1 MRGVIGVKNQLR
13 SRRMF
18 ELTKPQKGIQKAARD
33 FAKGEFD
40 KELAYELERD
50 NTFPEAV
57 WQKAAEL
64 GFIGIHFPE
73 NCSGGEMGLLEGVL
87 IAEEFSR
94 KDSSIGGALMLAGFA
109 SECLL
114 RHGADELKEAFL
126 PKVAEGEILSSGT
139 FGESHHTYDIADIS
153 TTATRQGEEWV
164 INGTK
169 PAVINGG
176 KAGFYVVL
184 CRTNEETVAQKN
196 LSLILVEANRKGISV
211 EPIGK
216 KLGGNMTPSANL
228 TFNDVRVPV
237 SNLIGKEGGGF
248 SQTESFFS
256 ENGILLAGQALG
268 NALGAYDRMM
278 DYVKGREQFNRKI
291 VQFQVTRHK
300 IAEMA
305 TKIELARLIT
315 YKAAAVA
322 DSGKMDRKL
331 ASMAKM
337 TATRTAME
345 VGAQTIQLFGGY
357 GFMTEYEV
365 ERYYRDAK
373 VIEIQEG
380 AREVQKNIIA
390 EAVIGKIK

>member
-1 MRGVIGVKNQLR
+1 
-13 SRRMF
+13 
-18 ELTKPQKGIQKAARD
+18 
-33 FAKGEFD
+33 
-40 KELAYELERD
+40 
-50 NTFPEAV
+50 
-57 WQKAAEL
+57 
-64 GFIGIHFPE
+64 
-73 NCSGGEMGLLEGVL
+73 
-87 IAEEFSR
+87 
-94 KDSSIGGALMLAGFA
+94 
-109 SECLL
+109 
-114 RHGADELKEAFL
+114 LKEAFL
-126 PKVAEGEILSSGT
+126 PKVAEGEVLSSGA

-153 TTATRQGEEWV
+153 TIATRQGEEWV

-184 CRTNEETVAQKN
+184 CRTNEETVAKKN
-196 LSLILVEANRKGISV
+196 LSLILIEANRKGISV

-216 KLGGNMTPSANL
+216 KLGGNMTPSANI
-228 TFNDVRVPV
+228 TFIDVHVPV

-256 ENGILLAGQALG
+256 ESRVLLAGQALG
-268 NALGAYDRMM
+268 NALGAYDRVM

-291 VQFQVTRHK
+291 VQFQVTQHK

-315 YKAAAVA
+315 YKAATVA
-322 DSGKMDRKL
+322 DSGKIDRKL